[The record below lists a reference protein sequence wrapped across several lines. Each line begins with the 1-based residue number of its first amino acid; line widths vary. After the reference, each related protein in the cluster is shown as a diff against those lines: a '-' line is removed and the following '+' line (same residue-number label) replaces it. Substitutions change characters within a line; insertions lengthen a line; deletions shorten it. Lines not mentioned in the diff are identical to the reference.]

1 MTPNEGDKP
10 RNNIQTN
17 NYFVKDASKVPFA
30 NDVYVGQIPVDVEF
44 HVLKTFFSQFG
55 EIERIFEGR
64 KQPFGGMKW
73 AFISYI
79 HHEDAVKYISPS
91 PYIWNS
97 DM

>member
-1 MTPNEGDKP
+1 MTPNKGHS
-10 RNNIQTN
+10 QMN
-17 NYFVKDASKVPFA
+17 NYLDKDTNKVPFA
-30 NDVYVGQIPVDVEF
+30 NDVYVGQIPVDVET

-79 HHEDAVKYISPS
+79 HHEDAVKYIPLSS
-91 PYIWNS
+91 YLRNS